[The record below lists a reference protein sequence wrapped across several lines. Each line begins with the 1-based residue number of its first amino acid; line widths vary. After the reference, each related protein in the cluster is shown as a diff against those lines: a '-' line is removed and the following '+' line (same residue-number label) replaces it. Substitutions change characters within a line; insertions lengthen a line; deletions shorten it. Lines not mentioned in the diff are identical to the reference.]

1 MNLFVFDDSPW
12 QSALWL
18 DDIRK
23 NKMILEAAQMLSTA
37 IRFNDPFTGL
47 PVYKSAYVSHPC
59 TKWVRASRANFG
71 WCLRWMDALGKQ
83 KGGSHKSL
91 GLLESFRSFYDNGA
105 FRMED
110 MTPFANCARNLER
123 GVDFSHV
130 EDVPKA
136 YRLYMNERWKE
147 TNIPL
152 SWRWGEKPVWYSQ
165 T

>member
-1 MNLFVFDDSPW
+1 MNLFAFDDDPW

-18 DDIRK
+18 DDVRK

-37 IRFNDPFTGL
+37 IRFNDPFTEL

-59 TKWVRASRANFG
+59 TKWVRASRENFA
-71 WCLRWMDALGKQ
+71 WCLSWMDALGKQ
-83 KGGSHKSL
+83 KGGTHKSL
-91 GLLESFRSFYDNGA
+91 SLLDHFYYYHQNGSFRQ
-105 FRMED
+105 ED
-110 MTPFANCARNLER
+110 RTAFANCARNLER

-147 TNIPL
+147 TNITL
-152 SWRWGEKPVWYSQ
+152 SWRWGEKPEWKDK
-165 T
+165 

>member
-1 MNLFVFDDSPW
+1 MNLFAFDDDPW

-18 DDIRK
+18 DDVRK

-37 IRFNDPFTGL
+37 IRFNDPFTEL

-59 TKWVRASRANFG
+59 TKWVRASRENFA
-71 WCLRWMDALGKQ
+71 WCLSWMDALGKQ
-83 KGGSHKSL
+83 KGGAHKSL
-91 GLLESFRSFYDNGA
+91 SLLDHFYYYHQNGSFRQEDRTSF
-105 FRMED
+105 
-110 MTPFANCARNLER
+110 TNCARNLER

-147 TNIPL
+147 TNITL
-152 SWRWGEKPVWYSQ
+152 SGRWGEKPEWKDK
-165 T
+165 